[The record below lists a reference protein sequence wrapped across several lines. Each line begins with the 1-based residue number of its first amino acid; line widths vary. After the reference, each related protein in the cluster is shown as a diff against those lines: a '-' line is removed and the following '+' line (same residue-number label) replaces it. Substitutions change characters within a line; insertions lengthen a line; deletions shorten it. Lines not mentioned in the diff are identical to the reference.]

1 MPEVTA
7 REPAGGGAT
16 ATGSV
21 ARGPLVRGK
30 VRDLFDAGGD
40 RLLIVATDRIS
51 AFDVVLPNPVP
62 GKGRVLTA
70 FSLFWYGE
78 LRDLVPNHLIT
89 AQRREFPEPFA
100 EEAALSGRAMLVR
113 RARVIPLECVARGY
127 LAGSGWAQYREDRRV
142 CGIEL
147 PDGLVESDRL
157 PAPIF
162 TPTTKAAA
170 GHDLPLTPDQA
181 RDLVGAGLYE
191 RLRELTL
198 GIYERVAARALAR
211 GSIVADTKLE
221 FGFDLDD
228 GELTLIDE
236 VGTPDSSRFWPADR
250 YVAGRPQPSFD
261 KQFVR
266 DWLDASGWD
275 REPPPPE
282 LPAEVV
288 ETTAAT
294 YREAYERITS
304 ERFEAYERRMGVD
317 EETRPVDLDR
327 PGGEPG

>member
-1 MPEVTA
+1 MPGVV
-7 REPAGGGAT
+7 RETDGGGA
-16 ATGSV
+16 ATD
-21 ARGPLVRGK
+21 GPIAGLPRSRGK
-30 VRDLFDAGGD
+30 VRDLFDVGDD

-70 FSLFWYGE
+70 FSLFWFDE
-78 LRDLVPNHLIT
+78 LGDLVPNHLVT
-89 AQRREFPEPFA
+89 AQHEEFPEPFA
-100 EEAALSGRAMLVR
+100 GDAHLSGRSMLVR

-127 LAGSGWAQYREDRRV
+127 LAGSGWAQYQADGRV

-147 PDGLVESDRL
+147 PPGLVESDRL

-162 TPTTKAAA
+162 TPTTKAAE
-170 GHDLPLTPDQA
+170 GHDLPLTPDEA
-181 RDLVGAGLYE
+181 RAMVGGGLYE
-191 RLRELTL
+191 RLKELTL
-198 GIYERVAARALAR
+198 GIYERIAARALSR
-211 GSIVADTKLE
+211 GVIVADTKLE
-221 FGFDLDD
+221 FGFDAGD

-236 VGTPDSSRFWPADR
+236 VGTPDSSRFWPADA

-266 DWLDASGWD
+266 DWLDATGWN

-282 LPAEVV
+282 LPAQVV
-288 ETTAAT
+288 ETTGAT
-294 YREAYERITS
+294 YREAYERISS
-304 ERFEAYERRMGVD
+304 ERFETYERRMGVEGVSD
-317 EETRPVDLDR
+317 APDAHR